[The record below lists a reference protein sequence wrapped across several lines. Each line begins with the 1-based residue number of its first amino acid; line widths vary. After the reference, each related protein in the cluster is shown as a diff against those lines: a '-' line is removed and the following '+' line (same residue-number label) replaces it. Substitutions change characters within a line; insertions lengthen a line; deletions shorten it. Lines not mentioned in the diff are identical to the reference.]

1 MPVKNPLGKRLRDL
15 RKERGQPLRVIA
27 AAIDVDSSLL
37 SKIEHGERL
46 PTEQQLEKLAQH
58 FGISLEELTAQVI
71 AERIVTTY
79 ASNTITLQALKI
91 AEAQI
96 NYHLENRNE

>member
-1 MPVKNPLGKRLRDL
+1 MQAKKPLGKRLRDL
-15 RKERGQPLRVIA
+15 RKERGQPLRVVA

-58 FGISLEELTAQVI
+58 FGISLEELTSQAI
-71 AERIVTTY
+71 AEKIITSY
-79 ASNTITLQALKI
+79 ASNTTTLQALKI

-96 NYHLENRNE
+96 NYYLENRNE